1 MRASLDIRCK
11 SVLAAAMLAAVAYLP
26 MTAHASLF
34 NDDEARK
41 AILDLRSRID
51 SLQKEMGDK
60 SDKSG
65 MLNLSDQNDQLR
77 REIAGLRGQIE
88 VLSHELSNAQQ
99 RQKDFYIDL
108 DSRLRKLEPQ
118 QVTIDSKETTVDL
131 NEQKAYDAAMSLFK
145 DGDYKGA
152 GAAFSDFLKR
162 YPQSGYAPSAQY
174 WTGNALYAQ
183 GNYKGAI
190 KAQQTLTEKYPGS
203 PKIADAML
211 SIGSA
216 YIELKKKPEAKKTLD
231 ALIAKYPE
239 SQAAQTARKKL
250 AALK

>member
-1 MRASLDIRCK
+1 MRAFLSTGRR
-11 SVLAAAMLAAVAYLP
+11 SVSAAVMLAAAVCLP

-34 NDDEARK
+34 NDDEART

-51 SLQKEMGDK
+51 SLQKEMISK
-60 SDKSG
+60 SDKSST
-65 MLNLSDQNDQLR
+65 LRLSDQNNQLR
-77 REIAGLRGQIE
+77 QEIAVLRGQVE
-88 VLSHELSNAQQ
+88 VLSNELAGLQQ
-99 RQKDFYIDL
+99 RQKNFYIDL
-108 DSRLRKLEPQ
+108 DNRLRKLEPQ
-118 QVTIDSKETTVDL
+118 QVTIDGKETTVDL
-131 NEQKAYDAAMSLFK
+131 NEQKTYDAALNLFK

-152 GAAFSDFLKR
+152 GAAFSSFLKR

-183 GNYKGAI
+183 GDYKGAI
-190 KAQQTLTEKYPGS
+190 AAQQAVVEKYPGN

-216 YIELKKKPEAKKTLD
+216 YIELKKKPEAKKTLG
-231 ALIAKYPE
+231 ALIARYPE

-250 AALK
+250 TTLK